1 MLRFGLVGAV
11 NTLVAYGSFSLL
23 LWAGVHYALATFL
36 GGTVGMLLG
45 FKLTGAL
52 VFQSRDNG
60 RIFRFVA
67 VFLLLVL
74 ANIGVQA
81 LFRRMVN
88 PYLAG
93 AFATIF
99 CFFPSFALN
108 RGFVFRVGY
117 PPQADE

>member
-23 LWAGVHYALATFL
+23 LWAGVHYTLATFL

-67 VFLLLVL
+67 VFGLRFWLRIGLSL
-74 ANIGVQA
+74 RLQIRLNWRNIS
-81 LFRRMVN
+81 F
-88 PYLAG
+88 
-93 AFATIF
+93 FHF
-99 CFFPSFALN
+99 CRNFDGLM
-108 RGFVFRVGY
+108 
-117 PPQADE
+117 